1 MPDPEIV
8 FPQPEWTGK
17 PDENLKLKEVLI
29 KINLSVV
36 GKKYSMKK
44 NRNREENKR
53 EIILNSL

>member
-1 MPDPEIV
+1 M
-8 FPQPEWTGK
+8 
-17 PDENLKLKEVLI
+17 KLKEVLI